1 MADVID
7 AGNKLLKAVT
17 GALQIGSGSALLTA
31 VVVGV
36 AVFAL
41 TNMWKVALVIGLVQL
56 VVQRCS
62 QCSSAAS
69 PSSKPS
75 PAAASPSPSPS
86 PSPAP
91 K

>member
-1 MADVID
+1 MID

-62 QCSSAAS
+62 QCSSGAASSPAAS
-69 PSSKPS
+69 PP
-75 PAAASPSPSPS
+75 PAAS